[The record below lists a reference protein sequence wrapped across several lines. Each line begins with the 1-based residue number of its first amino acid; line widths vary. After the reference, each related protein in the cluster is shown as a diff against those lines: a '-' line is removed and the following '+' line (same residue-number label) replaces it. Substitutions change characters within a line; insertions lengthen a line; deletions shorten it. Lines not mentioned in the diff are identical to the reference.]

1 MVSVH
6 VDDGIPANWAK
17 SVDIFA
23 TSVDRESKVSY
34 VNSSSRGLCGG
45 LLDLED
51 FLEAAIT
58 ETKTKTSTKLCGYAL
73 AAITRL
79 WNLSLRNWSFIMIH
93 KADRDENNYSVL
105 ANDKTLILWLADLF
119 GKIKVPFFHLPV
131 YIFLFPS
138 GWVVNHTHLV
148 VLSLHW
154 LGNFLSPIS
163 FFNFFFFA
171 VFGLDKASDK
181 V

>member
-1 MVSVH
+1 
-6 VDDGIPANWAK
+6 
-17 SVDIFA
+17 
-23 TSVDRESKVSY
+23 
-34 VNSSSRGLCGG
+34 
-45 LLDLED
+45 
-51 FLEAAIT
+51 
-58 ETKTKTSTKLCGYAL
+58 
-73 AAITRL
+73 
-79 WNLSLRNWSFIMIH
+79 MIH

-119 GKIKVPFFHLPV
+119 GKIKVPFLHLPV

-163 FFNFFFFA
+163 FFYFFFFA

-181 V
+181 VQLHAADVVQVSVVKISLLRIPSPIIV